1 MLSDKELSHSSVC
14 FVLLFIDIICE
25 ACSSANTIV
34 NSTLTENLP
43 VSLKRTKSSKFNNK
57 SILASDLSN
66 SLL

>member
-25 ACSSANTIV
+25 ACSSANSIV

-43 VSLKRTKSSKFNNK
+43 VSLKRTKSNGELFNQMFWW
-57 SILASDLSN
+57 S
-66 SLL
+66 